1 MTSRLV
7 VNNIDNDTGVTTIRL
22 NPTYSS
28 FELNSAER
36 LRIASGGQIGIGI
49 TNPEAY
55 EGNGNNLV
63 VGDTTNHNGITIL
76 TGTDKDGRLGF
87 ADGTGAASYRGMIE
101 YQHGTGAD
109 EFMKFAVA
117 GDERLRITSSGSI
130 GIGTNDPAT
139 EVHLYGNAPVMTVTP
154 TNWQSGLRLN
164 VVGLGYHGSNN
175 QLFRVQRDGTTK
187 LQLNEDGDLVITGDD
202 NAELKLKCGTSSG
215 NAIIAFLNSSGSTKG
230 NIFYDTDDNFMVFK
244 TNGTAGANERVRITS
259 SGNVNLNENV
269 GIQTSSVEGAD
280 LVGAGTSFFGAYIGD
295 GMLAFH
301 NRLDNSAGY
310 YVAAHVNALNA
321 GPVTLGSTM
330 TIAGTWVIV

>member
-36 LRIASGGQIGIGI
+36 VRIKS
-49 TNPEAY
+49 
-55 EGNGNNLV
+55 
-63 VGDTTNHNGITIL
+63 
-76 TGTDKDGRLGF
+76 DG
-87 ADGTGAASYRGMIE
+87 
-101 YQHGTGAD
+101 
-109 EFMKFAVA
+109 KV
-117 GDERLRITSSGSI
+117 
-130 GIGTNDPAT
+130 GIGTDNPSTD
-139 EVHLYGNAPVMTVTP
+139 VHLYGNAPVLTVTP

-175 QLFRVQRDGTTK
+175 QLFRVQKDGTTK

-202 NAELKLKCGTSSG
+202 NAELKLQCGTSSG
-215 NAIIAFLNSSGSTKG
+215 NGIIAFLNSSGTTKG
-230 NIFYDTDDNFMVFK
+230 NIFYDSDHNFMVFK
-244 TNGTAGANERVRITS
+244 TNGTASSNERLRITSSGYIGINDTSGNARLIVKGDSDTSDADCQIRIYDTDSTSGSQIPSLSFWGPSTEIGRIRGTDTSGMRFYTHDGSSLGERVRITS
-259 SGNVNLNENV
+259 LGNAQITKNV
-269 GIQTSSVEGAD
+269 GIQTSSVEGTD

-330 TIAGTWVIV
+330 TLAGTWVIV

>member
-22 NPTYSS
+22 NPTYAS

-36 LRIASGGQIGIGI
+36 LRINSS
-49 TNPEAY
+49 
-55 EGNGNNLV
+55 GNGNV
-63 VGDTTNHNGITIL
+63 IL
-76 TGTDKDGRLGF
+76 TGGY
-87 ADGTGAASYRGMIE
+87 S
-101 YQHGTGAD
+101 
-109 EFMKFAVA
+109 
-117 GDERLRITSSGSI
+117 LRIDGPGEFSVYESNTSLSLNNSAQIALDFSNNVARVRSTASGSGSNRPLALCIGSSEKLRIATDGKI
-130 GIGTNDPAT
+130 GIGTDNPST
-139 EVHLYGNAPVMTVTP
+139 EVHLYGNAPVLTVTP

-164 VVGLGYHGSNN
+164 IVGLGNHPSNN
-175 QLFRVQRDGTTK
+175 QLFRVQKDGTTK

-202 NAELKLKCGTSSG
+202 NAELKLKCGTTTG
-215 NAIIAFLNSSGSTKG
+215 NNIIAFINSDGTTKG
-230 NIFYDTDDNFMVFK
+230 NIFYDSDNNFMVFK
-244 TNGTAGANERVRITS
+244 TNGTASSNERVRITS

-310 YVAAHVNALNA
+310 YIAAHVNALNA

-330 TIAGTWVIV
+330 TLDGTWVIV

>member
-22 NPTYSS
+22 NPTYAS

-36 LRIASGGQIGIGI
+36 LRITSAGKVGINTTDPAQTFTSYATSGYPILANGPSNGIGL
-49 TNPEAY
+49 
-55 EGNGNNLV
+55 GNNGAIVFGNKNL
-63 VGDTTNHNGITIL
+63 GAYAKGILDATELEFKIS
-76 TGTDKDGRLGF
+76 GTPKV
-87 ADGTGAASYRGMIE
+87 S
-101 YQHGTGAD
+101 
-109 EFMKFAVA
+109 
-117 GDERLRITSSGSI
+117 ITSAGKI
-130 GIGTNDPAT
+130 GIGTASPST
-139 EVHLYGNAPVMTVTP
+139 EVHLYGDAPVLTVTP

-202 NAELKLKCGTSSG
+202 NAELKLKCGTTSG

-230 NIFYDTDDNFMVFK
+230 NIFYDSDDNFMVFK

-310 YVAAHVNALNA
+310 YVAAHVNGLNA

-330 TIAGTWVIV
+330 TLDGTWTIV

>member
-36 LRIASGGQIGIGI
+36 LRIESSGRIGINTTSSRVNGVHIYDKHLAVTEGYPITWLQPNSASSRGRMTVDSGGNYLFQFGSSNDEKIRF
-49 TNPEAY
+49 
-55 EGNGNNLV
+55 
-63 VGDTTNHNGITIL
+63 
-76 TGTDKDGRLGF
+76 KSDG
-87 ADGTGAASYRGMIE
+87 
-101 YQHGTGAD
+101 
-109 EFMKFAVA
+109 K
-117 GDERLRITSSGSI
+117 I
-130 GIGTNDPAT
+130 GIGTDNPST
-139 EVHLYGNAPVMTVTP
+139 EVHLYGDAPVLTVTP

-164 VVGLGYHGSNN
+164 VVGLGYVASNN

-215 NAIIAFLNSSGSTKG
+215 NAVIAFLNSSGSTKG
-230 NIFYDTDDNFMVFK
+230 NIFYDSDNNFMVFK

-330 TIAGTWVIV
+330 TLAGTWVIV

>member
-22 NPTYSS
+22 NPTYAS

-36 LRIASGGQIGIGI
+36 VRITSAGKVGINTDAPDVRLHVQETTTETVPLRVSTDNSTNKESTIGFENTAGS
-49 TNPEAY
+49 TSSYHVRCGAVHP
-55 EGNGNNLV
+55 
-63 VGDTTNHNGITIL
+63 
-76 TGTDKDGRLGF
+76 GTDFGIFTNDLEK
-87 ADGTGAASYRGMIE
+87 
-101 YQHGTGAD
+101 
-109 EFMKFAVA
+109 
-117 GDERLRITSSGSI
+117 LRITSTGKV
-130 GIGTNDPAT
+130 GIGTDNPSTDI
-139 EVHLYGNAPVMTVTP
+139 HLYGDAPVLTVTP

-215 NAIIAFLNSSGSTKG
+215 NAVIAFLNSSGSTKG
-230 NIFYDTDDNFMVFK
+230 NIFYDSDNNFMVFK

-259 SGNVNLNENV
+259 DGNVNLNENV

-301 NRLDNSAGY
+301 NRLDNPAGY
-310 YVAAHVNALNA
+310 YVAAHVNGLNA

-330 TIAGTWVIV
+330 TLAGTWVIV